1 MNLDTRSLA
10 SRLKTIESVASITT
24 ITSTNS
30 VARRVAEECIENEL
44 PFPSVTI
51 LAREQTEGKGR
62 VSRSWYSP
70 RDKGIYATTMHTREA
85 GDFGLLPLEIGIIVA
100 SFLRETY
107 GIDARLK
114 WPNDVLVA
122 GKKIAGI
129 LIEARMRDDQAALI
143 IGTGIN
149 VEGLG
154 ADAPEGSTSIAEELR
169 GDRTVDLVTAI
180 EAFVEHLDRGLGQRL
195 DRDEILKRWRASM
208 VHERGDSISVA
219 LHSGTVS
226 GTWDGIDEDGRAMIR
241 EGEKLHRISAGDLII
256 E

>member
-1 MNLDTRSLA
+1 MNLDTRALA
-10 SRLKTIESVASITT
+10 SRLKTIESVASIST

-30 VARRVAEECIENEL
+30 VARQVADECVENEL

-62 VSRSWYSP
+62 ASRSWYSP
-70 RDKGIYATTMHTREA
+70 KDKGIYATTMHTREA

-114 WPNDVLVA
+114 WPNDVLV
-122 GKKIAGI
+122 GGRKIAGI
-129 LIEARMRDDQAALI
+129 LIEARIHEDQAALI

-149 VEGLG
+149 VEKLG
-154 ADAPEGSTSIAEELR
+154 PDAPENSTSIAEELR
-169 GDRTVDLVTAI
+169 GDRSVDLVSAT

-208 VHERGDSISVA
+208 VHEKGDAISVV

-226 GTWDGIDEDGRAMIR
+226 GTWDGIDDDGRAVIR
-241 EGEKLHRISAGDLII
+241 EGEKLHHISAGDLITG
-256 E
+256 